1 MAKKRGLDD
10 FTWSLITRCWDSDY
24 VQRPR
29 MFDVV
34 KEIED
39 SNDMEFSK
47 EIVQEMKSRGLL
59 SSIPVR

>member
-1 MAKKRGLDD
+1 
-10 FTWSLITRCWDSDY
+10 
-24 VQRPR
+24 